1 MRVRLDARRRFAQW
15 LPGLPLIVMLTS
27 GPVRVN
33 DRVMFVSHIG
43 GVMLDMVVRGPSDVE
58 MKRCGV
64 GQRPLQGEADDHDH
78 T

>member
-1 MRVRLDARRRFAQW
+1 MRVRLDARRRFAQR

-43 GVMLDMVVRGPSDVE
+43 GVMLDMVVRGSSDVE

-64 GQRPLQGEADDHDH
+64 DQRPLQGEADDHDH

>member
-1 MRVRLDARRRFAQW
+1 MRVRLDARRRVAQG
-15 LPGLPLIVMLTS
+15 LPGLQLIVMLPS
-27 GPVRVN
+27 RPVRVN

-43 GVMLDMVVRGPSDVE
+43 GVVLAMVVRGPSDME

-64 GQRPLQGEADDHDH
+64 GQRPLQGEADDYDH